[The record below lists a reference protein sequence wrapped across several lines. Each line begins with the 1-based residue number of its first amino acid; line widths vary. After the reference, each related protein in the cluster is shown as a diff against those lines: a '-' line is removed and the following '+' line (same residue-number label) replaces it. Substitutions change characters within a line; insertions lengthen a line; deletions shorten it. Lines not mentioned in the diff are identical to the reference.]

1 MAGRDVSVLVTDQ
14 TRADANTEVLR
25 GGDWVD
31 LSENDKQNENND
43 STAKTFTA
51 RTMEVD
57 DPDREALGVQTEGL
71 GKEEMQTVMLTT
83 SQNTEDR
90 MPSSRYLIRT
100 RKQTERLVDSQGQ
113 D

>member
-31 LSENDKQNENND
+31 SSEEDKQNENND

-57 DPDREALGVQTEGL
+57 DPDRAALGVQTEGR
-71 GKEEMQTVMLTT
+71 GKKEMQTVMLTT

-90 MPSSRYLIRT
+90 MPSSRYPTRT
-100 RKQTERLVDSQGQ
+100 RKQTERLVDFQEQ